1 MGLAN
6 AFGGR
11 VARGLGAVV
20 LADLIT
26 GLAAYSVISL
36 AGLWLFSVTWI
47 HVAALAATRGMA
59 LGTPVQLGLAWVGA
73 FVTLPLAGGVISRR
87 PSSLRAAARSS
98 EDRREADPP
107 RPPVES
113 VPVVAPLHHRRTGA
127 RRSQTD
133 SSISPAWG
141 VPASPS
147 ATVPRISRWR
157 ATSFSV
163 C

>member
-73 FVTLPLAGGVISRR
+73 FVTLPLAGGVIYVALRAYGLPR
-87 PSSLRAAARSS
+87 DLVRTGGNLTLHDLRSSL
-98 EDRREADPP
+98 
-107 RPPVES
+107 
-113 VPVVAPLHHRRTGA
+113 
-127 RRSQTD
+127 
-133 SSISPAWG
+133 
-141 VPASPS
+141 
-147 ATVPRISRWR
+147 SRW
-157 ATSFSV
+157 
-163 C
+163 